1 MRGYGITPKQRKY
14 AYHVMNTSETKKDAM
29 LKAGYSDN
37 MSNQPSRVENSDG
50 FKLAMAKQA
59 FEAGNIASS
68 LMHEMQVRGYKG
80 YDNKELFQ
88 ALDVISKAFER
99 FTPKQDKAQDT
110 GMRSVFANVID
121 VTPVTNSQSEITP
134 LQNKDELP
142 KDIDNTPEVLHD
154 TQ

>member
-59 FEAGNIASS
+59 FEAGNIASG
-68 LMHEMQVRGYKG
+68 LMHEMQVRGYSG

-99 FTPKQDKAQDT
+99 FTPKETKQDNS
-110 GMRSVFANVID
+110 GMRSVFSSVID
-121 VTPVTNSQSEITP
+121 ITP
-134 LQNKDELP
+134 LQNKDNTDAAL
-142 KDIDNTPEVLHD
+142 DNTQEVLHD
-154 TQ
+154 DTV

>member
-29 LKAGYSDN
+29 LKAGYSEN

-59 FEAGNIASS
+59 FEAGNIASG
-68 LMHEMQVRGYKG
+68 LMHEMQVRGYEG

-99 FTPKQDKAQDT
+99 FTPKDKKPDDT

-121 VTPVTNSQSEITP
+121 VTPLETKDTTTNT
-134 LQNKDELP
+134 
-142 KDIDNTPEVLHD
+142 IDNTEDVLND
-154 TQ
+154 VTI

>member
-29 LKAGYSDN
+29 LKAGYSEN
-37 MSNQPSRVENSDG
+37 MSNQPSRVEKSDG

-59 FEAGNIASS
+59 FEAGNIASGI
-68 LMHEMQVRGYKG
+68 MHEMQVRGYEG

-99 FTPKQDKAQDT
+99 FTPKKEKEQDT

-121 VTPVTNSQSEITP
+121 VTPLET
-134 LQNKDELP
+134 KDTTT
-142 KDIDNTPEVLHD
+142 DTIDNNDNTLDGVAI
-154 TQ
+154 

>member
-1 MRGYGITPKQRKY
+1 MI
-14 AYHVMNTSETKKDAM
+14 AS
-29 LKAGYSDN
+29 GYSEKSSDH
-37 MSNQPSRVENSDG
+37 PARVESTDG

-59 FEAGNIASS
+59 FEAGNIASGI
-68 LMHEMQVRGYKG
+68 MHEMQVRGFKE

-99 FTPKQDKAQDT
+99 FTPKQEKEKDT

-121 VTPVTNSQSEITP
+121 VTPLE
-134 LQNKDELP
+134 NKDII
-142 KDIDNTPEVLHD
+142 DVAVDNTKEVLHD